1 VSGGDPTKED
11 AAPPVPAIEATAL
24 VKRFGDTSALD
35 GLDLR
40 VESGRVHGLVGPNGA
55 GKTTLLRALF
65 GLIRIDGGSIR
76 LLGGEVSAPG
86 SGATPGVAGFVEE
99 PRFYPYL
106 GARRNLELLARLD
119 GEVSP
124 ERIDEVLD
132 IVRLSDRGGD
142 KVGGFS
148 SGMRQRL
155 GFAASLLRPPRLLLL
170 DEPTAGLDPAGARE
184 MRDLVGRLASEGT
197 TVLMSSHDM
206 NELDGLCDAV
216 TVLRSGRNV
225 WEGSMDRLRA
235 EAPAPAHRL
244 WTSDDA
250 RAADLARSVPD
261 VKALPD
267 PDGWLTVE
275 AGPEALDAFVIAL
288 GRAGIAVRRLELLT
302 TALESLFFALTGSR
316 AEEQPSHSP
325 AGDMRAS
332 T

>member
-1 VSGGDPTKED
+1 M
-11 AAPPVPAIEATAL
+11 
-24 VKRFGDTSALD
+24 SALD
-35 GLDLR
+35 GLDLQ
-40 VESGRVHGLVGPNGA
+40 VESGHVHGLVGPNGA

-65 GLIRIDGGSIR
+65 GLIRLDGGSIL
-76 LLGGEVSAPG
+76 LLGHEVAAPG
-86 SGATPGVAGFVEE
+86 SGAIPGVAGFVEE

-132 IVRLSDRGGD
+132 VVRLSDRAGD

-184 MRDLVGRLASEGT
+184 MRDLVARLAADGT
-197 TVLMSSHDM
+197 TVLLSSHDM
-206 NELDGLCDAV
+206 NELDGLCDGV
-216 TVLRSGRNV
+216 TVMRSGRSV
-225 WEGSMDRLRA
+225 WEGSMQRLRA

-250 RAADLARSVPD
+250 P
-261 VKALPD
+261 
-267 PDGWLTVE
+267 
-275 AGPEALDAFVIAL
+275 
-288 GRAGIAVRRLELLT
+288 GR
-302 TALESLFFALTGSR
+302 
-316 AEEQPSHSP
+316 
-325 AGDMRAS
+325 
-332 T
+332 